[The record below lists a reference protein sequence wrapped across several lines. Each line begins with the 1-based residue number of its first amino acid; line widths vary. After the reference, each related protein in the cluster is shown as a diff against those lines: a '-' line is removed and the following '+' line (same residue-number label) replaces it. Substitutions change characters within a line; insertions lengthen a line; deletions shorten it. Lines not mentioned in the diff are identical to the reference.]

1 MTGFVVRA
9 GKLTLLLLAVA
20 PTVFAHGDYDER
32 YARALAATC
41 TGCHAPAAGTQTAM
55 PRLAG
60 RKAEYIV
67 QQMRAFKAGERP
79 STVMQQLA
87 RGYTDEQ
94 IEFLAEYFEQL
105 K

>member
-1 MTGFVVRA
+1 
-9 GKLTLLLLAVA
+9 
-20 PTVFAHGDYDER
+20 
-32 YARALAATC
+32 
-41 TGCHAPAAGTQTAM
+41 
-55 PRLAG
+55 
-60 RKAEYIV
+60 
-67 QQMRAFKAGERP
+67 MRAFKAGERP